1 VGEVESTDPVGPSRV
16 LESVKPAGAVSNSP
30 DLHGI
35 GLSFEAVD
43 RLVAAIRFTAPV
55 PPFLRPRGVP
65 GLSIRCRSTGHFRGL
80 GLPFKAHVTFSAE
93 VLRGLG
99 TPLMG
104 FPSPSATSAGRS
116 TGPGFH
122 TRFVP
127 PSGFPTLLTG
137 CSLTCFPTSRVG
149 TAHGVFGPP
158 EPYPSAEPCVSRR
171 LDPHAVFDI
180 ACSCSE
186 DQEVTMPRSSR
197 ALLSA
202 EIRTSGEPELA
213 TAVALMGFLPHRS

>member
-35 GLSFEAVD
+35 GLPFEAVD
-43 RLVAAIRFTAPV
+43 GLVAAIRFTAPAS
-55 PPFLRPRGVP
+55 PFQRPRGVP
-65 GLSIRCRSTGHFRGL
+65 GLSIRRRNAGHFHGL

-93 VLRGLG
+93 VLRGFG

-104 FPSPSATSAGRS
+104 FMFPSATWAGRS

-137 CSLTCFPTSRVG
+137 YSLTCFPTSRVG
-149 TAHGVFGPP
+149 AAHGVFGPP
-158 EPYPSAEPCVSRR
+158 EPYPSAEPCGSRS
-171 LDPHAVFDI
+171 LNPQAGFDN
-180 ACSCSE
+180 AWSC
-186 DQEVTMPRSSR
+186 
-197 ALLSA
+197 A
-202 EIRTSGEPELA
+202 
-213 TAVALMGFLPHRS
+213 